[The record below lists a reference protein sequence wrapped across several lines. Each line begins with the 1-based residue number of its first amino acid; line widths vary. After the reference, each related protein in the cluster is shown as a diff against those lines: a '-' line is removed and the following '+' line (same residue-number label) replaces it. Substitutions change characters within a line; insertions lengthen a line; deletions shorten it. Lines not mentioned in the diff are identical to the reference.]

1 MATLTKLLFYLL
13 SSVGAVTL
21 TTLLV
26 QLTRFLALYARPSSL
41 PRYKHAGRAS
51 WALVTGATDGIGR
64 ALAEE
69 LCLHGFCVLLHGR
82 SRSKLE
88 STRDEIQRSVPGARL
103 DTVLADATDCLDQ
116 DIARIRERVE
126 ALTSAGEG
134 EAAKLTVLVN
144 NVGGLNYEPR
154 FQDFDEMDGD
164 DIDRTMNL
172 NARFPTKMTHA
183 LMPLL
188 KRNQPSLVMNVG
200 SMTGVTGTPYL
211 AVYCASKAYTNIFS
225 ATLTTEC
232 EIENPG
238 VEVLGLLVGAVKTNK
253 LQVEE
258 NMFTPNARTFAKAA
272 LQRVGCGKRVVNA
285 YFWHAVQAS
294 LLTVLPENTIQNFVK
309 KVLKEKKEEE
319 CRNGKEFQ

>member
-1 MATLTKLLFYLL
+1 MATITTVLLYLL
-13 SSVGAVTL
+13 SLVGALTL
-21 TTLLV
+21 TILLV
-26 QLTRFLALYARPSSL
+26 QLTRFLALYARPSAL
-41 PRYKHAGRAS
+41 PRYKHGERRS

-69 LCLHGFCVLLHGR
+69 LCLRGFAVLLHGR
-82 SRSKLE
+82 NRSKLE
-88 STRDEIQRSVPGARL
+88 STRDEIQRSVPGAHL
-103 DTVLADATDCLDQ
+103 DTVLADATHCLEN
-116 DIARIRERVE
+116 DIARIRERAE
-126 ALTSAGEG
+126 TLASEEG
-134 EAAKLTVLVN
+134 AKLTVLVN

-154 FQDFDEMDGD
+154 FQDFDEMDGE

-172 NARFPTKMTHA
+172 NARFPTRLTHA

-253 LQVEE
+253 LQVDE
-258 NMFTPNARTFAKAA
+258 NIFTPNARTFAKAA

-294 LLTVLPENTIQNFVK
+294 MLHIIPEKTVQDFVK
-309 KVLKEKKEEE
+309 KVLKEKREE
-319 CRNGKEFQ
+319 CKNCKELQ